1 VAVSGS
7 RWHLKVAARNRRQP
21 AGEAGQFLLR
31 AFVLMKHSS
40 SLAVRSPRRTVI
52 NTHCGEASPK
62 NKVEI
67 AVLVSQLTQAS
78 GISNAEARKL
88 IKLVGTDWPTLLRRA
103 GFLKAR

>member
-1 VAVSGS
+1 
-7 RWHLKVAARNRRQP
+7 
-21 AGEAGQFLLR
+21 
-31 AFVLMKHSS
+31 M
-40 SLAVRSPRRTVI
+40 

-88 IKLVGTDWPTLLRRA
+88 IKLVGTDWPTLLRRPA
-103 GFLKAR
+103 S